1 MQAATPLRD
10 APTLEM
16 LGAMTQCAY
25 ELGVAAAG
33 RAQNAGDD
41 TALFLALTTEFRHCF
56 FAVRMGI
63 RLSQFGIVAP
73 RATNLSVQS
82 ETLERERPDTAE
94 RSDTDDPPDRAETDR
109 EREGDREPVSL
120 PRFLRS
126 LGLAV
131 TGAEKVQAEFPAR
144 IRDTTLPTLRALL
157 DQATLPPDD
166 DPPRGGSAVALLARP
181 PAAPASRAHLLGSA
195 APQLRP
201 PVPPARRA
209 SG

>member
-16 LGAMTQCAY
+16 IGTMTQCAY

-33 RAQNAGDD
+33 MAKNADND
-41 TALFLALTTEFRHCF
+41 LTQFLALSTEFRHCF

-73 RATNLSVQS
+73 RGFVVQS
-82 ETLERERPDTAE
+82 EPPEREQPEAAE
-94 RSDTDDPPDRAETDR
+94 RPGSDDPPDRAESDR
-109 EREGDREPVSL
+109 DREGDREPVSL
-120 PRFLRS
+120 PRFLKS

-131 TGAEKVQAEFPAR
+131 TGAEKVQAELPVH

-157 DQATLPPDD
+157 DQTPLRED
-166 DPPRGGSAVALLARP
+166 DPPRGGSALALLARP
-181 PAAPASRAHLLGSA
+181 PAVAPPSRARLLGSA
-195 APQLRP
+195 ATQLRP
-201 PVPPARRA
+201 PLPPARRA